1 MFFGY
6 SSSDKLYF
14 IMVDL
19 QYLHKQDYVIKKK
32 INMKKELILNCIK
45 FT

>member
-1 MFFGY
+1 
-6 SSSDKLYF
+6 
-14 IMVDL
+14 MVDL